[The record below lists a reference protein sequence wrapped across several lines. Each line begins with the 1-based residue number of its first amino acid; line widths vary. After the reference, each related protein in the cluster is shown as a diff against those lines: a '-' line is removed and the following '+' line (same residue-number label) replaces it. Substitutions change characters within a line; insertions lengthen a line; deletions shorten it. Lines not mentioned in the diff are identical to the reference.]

1 MTKLSKAQKIDLAT
15 IIAGGL
21 FFTAGIITKS
31 IWLLLAAYLI
41 SGFPVIKEA
50 VYGIFRLQLL
60 DENFLMTLASIAA
73 LYCNQ
78 YREAVAVMLFYRVG
92 EFFENY
98 AVNKSRKSIADLM
111 DIAPD
116 TATRLVDGK
125 EETVFPDELM
135 PGDIIVVK
143 PGEKVPVDGTV
154 TEGST
159 SLNTAALTGESMP
172 QDVGPGDQVISGTIN
187 LTGAIKMRTDKAYE
201 DSTVAKVLELV
212 ENSASR
218 KASVENF
225 ITKFAH
231 YYTPAVVGAAV
242 LLAVIPSLITGH
254 FHHWVYIAAEFLV
267 ISCPC
272 ALVISVPL
280 SLFAGI
286 GSSSKQ
292 GVLVKGSNYLE
303 ALTEAKLVAFDKTGT
318 ITLGRFKVS
327 EIAPA
332 HGVTKEELL
341 KYAALGE
348 SFSNHPIALSIVK
361 EQGEIDKTGLSDY
374 EEIPGKGIKAMVD
387 GKALYCGNIKLMK
400 SLGVDAKEP
409 EDAGSVVFVA
419 LDGRYMGYI
428 TVSDVIRPEAEKTI
442 SELYSLGVKETV
454 MLTGDRKAVADKVAA
469 MTGINTVYSD
479 LLPGDKVDTVEK
491 LISDEGRGKLVFVGD
506 GINDAPVLARADVG
520 VAMGAYGSDAAVEA
534 ADVVIMTDDLSKLE
548 SVMKISR
555 KTLRICKE
563 NIVFALGVKFL
574 ILALAPFGLVSMW
587 AAVFADVGVAFI
599 AILNAMRALR
609 F

>member
-60 DENFLMTLASIAA
+60 DENFLMTLASLAA

-78 YREAVAVMLFYRVG
+78 YSEAVAVMLFYRVG

-98 AVNKSRKSIADLM
+98 AVSKSRKSIADLM

-225 ITKFAH
+225 ITKFAR

-242 LLAVIPSLITGH
+242 LLALIPSLITGH

-303 ALTEAKLVAFDKTGT
+303 ALTEAKVVAFDKTGT

-332 HGVTKEELL
+332 HGVTNEELL

-400 SLGVDAKEP
+400 SLGVDAEEP
-409 EDAGSVVFVA
+409 EDGGSVVFVA
-419 LDGRYMGYI
+419 LDGRYTGYI

-442 SELYSLGVKETV
+442 SDLYSLGVKETV

-469 MTGINTVYSD
+469 KTGIKTVYAD

-574 ILALAPFGLVSMW
+574 ILAMAPFGLVSMW